1 MSARHGRRQTLW
13 DEAILPMIECCVPMP
28 EWTRSSRPNGARVG
42 SSCGHV
48 GMVRDHETGTL
59 NREEFM
65 GSKPSHAI
73 PSNRPESGGADR
85 NERQEKSGLLER
97 EKQELAKS
105 EESKREGRRDEGS
118 DRMTGDKG
126 ELND

>member
-1 MSARHGRRQTLW
+1 
-13 DEAILPMIECCVPMP
+13 
-28 EWTRSSRPNGARVG
+28 
-42 SSCGHV
+42 
-48 GMVRDHETGTL
+48 
-59 NREEFM
+59 M

-85 NERQEKSGLLER
+85 NELQEKSGLLER

-105 EESKREGRRDEGS
+105 EESKRDAAHGDEGS

>member
-1 MSARHGRRQTLW
+1 
-13 DEAILPMIECCVPMP
+13 
-28 EWTRSSRPNGARVG
+28 
-42 SSCGHV
+42 
-48 GMVRDHETGTL
+48 
-59 NREEFM
+59 M

-85 NERQEKSGLLER
+85 DQLQEKSGLLER
-97 EKQELAKS
+97 EKQEFAKS
-105 EESKREGRRDEGS
+105 EESKRDATRRRDEGS

>member
-1 MSARHGRRQTLW
+1 
-13 DEAILPMIECCVPMP
+13 
-28 EWTRSSRPNGARVG
+28 
-42 SSCGHV
+42 
-48 GMVRDHETGTL
+48 
-59 NREEFM
+59 M

-85 NERQEKSGLLER
+85 NDLQEKSGLLER
-97 EKQELAKS
+97 EKQEFAKS
-105 EESKREGRRDEGS
+105 EQAKHDADRRDEGS